1 MGEFI
6 TVLAVVMALGGF
18 IYIAAVFLDKWA
30 WRMEQFLNLAANAMI
45 LFVMFFVTAEVFMRK
60 VFNSPIPGHLE
71 WSELFMPAIVFFAM
85 AYTQSTGGHVQM
97 MLVIERLPP
106 PIRRAADVIT
116 LALSVFIY
124 AILTYF
130 SAKFLYRTWEYDDIT
145 MTPPYTLI
153 WPSTAA
159 VTVGLFFTS
168 LRLYLDFLRALFPG
182 RIQRLIRDPQ
192 EHLQFK

>member
-1 MGEFI
+1 MGELSI
-6 TVLAVVMALGGF
+6 VLVGIIALGGF
-18 IYIAAVFLDKWA
+18 IYYAAVVLDQWA

-45 LFVMFFVTAEVFMRK
+45 LFVMLFVTAEVFMRK
-60 VFNSPIPGHLE
+60 VFNAPIPGHLE
-71 WSELFMPAIVFFAM
+71 WAELFMPAIVFFAM

-97 MLVIERLPP
+97 MLVIERLPTR
-106 PIRRAADVIT
+106 IRRVADVVT

-130 SAKFLYRTWEYDDIT
+130 SAKYTYSTWQIDDVT

-159 VTVGLFFTS
+159 VTVGIFFTT
-168 LRLYLDFLRALFPG
+168 LRLYLDFLQVLFPNK
-182 RIQRLIRDPQ
+182 IQRLAKIAQAHQPF
-192 EHLQFK
+192 E